1 MIGNKAPHK
10 RMKRI
15 EVTNMDD
22 AHKVIHEAFKHGT
35 HMAYDSYRFCVK
47 IDKNNC
53 SMIARVA
60 AILPSAYVLVTAD
73 GESVKYEVSL

>member
-1 MIGNKAPHK
+1 MSNHH

-15 EVTNMDD
+15 VVTSNQE
-22 AHKVIHEAFKHGT
+22 IHSILKEAFRHGT
-35 HMAYDSYRFCVK
+35 HLAYDSYRFCVK
-47 IDKNNC
+47 KDKNNF

-60 AILPSAYVLVTAD
+60 AILPNAYVLVTPD